1 MTDTSRRRNEGIAKA
16 VKTILAT
23 AEDHFDGGWAS
34 HPADDMTK
42 VVSEVVESAV
52 AEAVKGEALWWFR
65 QQTAFM
71 RCTRTRDVGELT
83 RLFDLV
89 EKRIEELHRSTSQ
102 EGLQD
107 NSKDHGST

>member
-1 MTDTSRRRNEGIAKA
+1 MTDTSRRNEKIAQA

-52 AEAVKGEALWWFR
+52 AEAFKAGQKSLLKNLRRLTPQDYGRRCSYIIVDEMGE
-65 QQTAFM
+65 
-71 RCTRTRDVGELT
+71 
-83 RLFDLV
+83 FDWA
-89 EKRIEELHRSTSQ
+89 KIEELTTPPKQTQHDDT
-102 EGLQD
+102 
-107 NSKDHGST
+107 K